1 MDNHEEHQTSNINI
15 KHIIF
20 TFLFLV
26 AMNRT
31 LRSFSSVREALIQF
45 PNNLQLRSDLHRAID
60 LVKKYDPAGFLPGF
74 LIKTNE
80 AKIGYFA
87 SKLVLV

>member
-1 MDNHEEHQTSNINI
+1 
-15 KHIIF
+15 
-20 TFLFLV
+20 
-26 AMNRT
+26 MNS
-31 LRSFSSVREALIQF
+31 LLSFSRAREALIQF
-45 PNNLQLRSDLHRAID
+45 PKNLQLKTDLHRAID